1 MLPDIILIILA
12 LLALIFAT
20 ITDLKVKEVPDWL
33 SYSLI
38 FSAFS
43 IRLIAS
49 ITYTNYL
56 YFLYAILGFAAMFL
70 LGTVFYYSKQWG
82 GGDTKLLIGLGV
94 VFATKPFFTPE
105 TKFPF
110 LAILLF
116 NILII
121 GAFYGLFW
129 TFILIAKHWD
139 RFKIRFKVK
148 LRDEKVKLV
157 EKIIAAV
164 IIVNILLIFTL
175 QDNFTRFTI
184 IILNGLLIIYLY
196 LWIAVKAIETLSMYK
211 KISPEK
217 LVEGDWVAKNVYK
230 RKELIY
236 ERNSGISKEDI
247 QKIKD
252 ANIEQVT
259 IKEGIPFVPPFLIGT
274 ILSILTG
281 KILFLI

>member
-1 MLPDIILIILA
+1 MKI
-12 LLALIFAT
+12 
-20 ITDLKVKEVPDWL
+20 KEVPDWL

-121 GAFYGLFW
+121 GAFYGLLW
-129 TFILIAKHWD
+129 TFILVIKHWD

-157 EKIIAAV
+157 EKIIAAI
-164 IIVNILLIFTL
+164 IIVNILLIFTF

-196 LWIAVKAIETLSMYK
+196 LWIAVKAIESLSMYRE
-211 KISPEK
+211 ISPEK

-230 RKELIY
+230 RKQLIY
-236 ERNSGISKEDI
+236 KRNSGISKEDI
-247 QKIKD
+247 EKIKD
-252 ANIEQVT
+252 ADIEQVT